1 MTMLGLGLCLASVAS
16 IIGAFCLSLMSGGYA
31 HMSESI
37 KSGGTFTLN
46 AADEERAREKYRLAL
61 ELIGRGYFD
70 EAAKYLDESEEF
82 LATSGIENLR
92 LSAAIRT
99 KQAICH
105 HRGSRIQPAEEL
117 GRLRSFSIY
126 SKQERC
132 HTALVIVEHA
142 IDLAKMSNSAPILLD
157 GIFTR
162 AAIRMDAGRY
172 SDCEDDLR
180 CCLDMS
186 RKLYGEDSVEVG
198 RLYSNLG
205 SVLFEQGEGV
215 QALEAYAE
223 AVRILEKA
231 SGADDKYTIYAR
243 KCHFDLFRRLKE
255 F

>member
-1 MTMLGLGLCLASVAS
+1 MSMLGLGLCLASVAS
-16 IIGAFCLSLMSGGYA
+16 IIGALCLSLMSGGYA
-31 HMSESI
+31 HMSES
-37 KSGGTFTLN
+37 KSGVTFTLN
-46 AADEERAREKYRLAL
+46 AADEERAREKYNLAL

-82 LATSGIENLR
+82 LAISGIQNLC

-117 GRLRSFSIY
+117 GRLRRFSIY

-132 HTALVIVEHA
+132 HTALVMVEHA
-142 IDLAKMSNSAPILLD
+142 IELAKISNSVQILLD
-157 GIFTR
+157 SIFTR

-172 SDCEDDLR
+172 SECEEDLR
-180 CCLDMS
+180 CCLEMS
-186 RKLYGEDSVEVG
+186 CKLYGGASVEVG

-205 SVLFEQGEGV
+205 SVLFEQGEGL

-223 AVRILEKA
+223 AVRILEKT
-231 SGADDKYTIYAR
+231 SGADDKYTVYAR
-243 KCHFDLFRRLKE
+243 KCHVDLFRLLKE